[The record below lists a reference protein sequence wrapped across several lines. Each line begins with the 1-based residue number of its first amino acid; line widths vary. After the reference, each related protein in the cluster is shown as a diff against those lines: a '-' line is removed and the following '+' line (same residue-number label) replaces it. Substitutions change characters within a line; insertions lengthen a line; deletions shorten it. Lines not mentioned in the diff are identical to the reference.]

1 MNVTP
6 DDFMPGPR
14 PVPYGHATV
23 LRDEVLAALA
33 PRADGVYV
41 DATLGGGG
49 HTEAILESAPGATV
63 IGIDQDPRAIDAA
76 KSRLERFG
84 AAVRLV
90 HGRFSEIEQHLSSA
104 GFTWVDGIVAD
115 LGVSSNQLD
124 DPARGMSF
132 RNEGPLDMRMGDTSG
147 ETALELIER
156 LDTGELADIIY
167 HYGDERRSR
176 RIARCI
182 QQALQAGELKTTLD
196 LRRAVVRAVGPARIG
211 GIDPATRTFQALRI
225 AVNHELEELEALLE
239 TSPRILSPGG
249 ALAIVSFHSLEDR
262 MVKRA
267 FLEGGTWQR
276 LTTKPI
282 VASRAETE
290 RNPRSRSAKL
300 RAARKVAS

>member
-6 DDFMPGPR
+6 DDFMPGPAPA
-14 PVPYGHATV
+14 PVGHATV
-23 LRDEVLAALA
+23 LREEVIAALS

-49 HTEAILESAPGATV
+49 HAEAILEAAPGATV
-63 IGIDQDPRAIDAA
+63 IGVDQDPRAIEVAQE
-76 KSRLERFG
+76 RLARFG
-84 AAVRLV
+84 ASVRFV
-90 HGRFSEIEQHLSSA
+90 HGRFSELAQHLSA
-104 GFTWVDGIVAD
+104 TGLTWVDGIVAD
-115 LGVSSNQLD
+115 LGVSSTQLD
-124 DPARGMSF
+124 DPSRGMSF
-132 RNEGPLDMRMGDTSG
+132 RSEGPLDMRMSDLSN

-156 LDTGELADIIY
+156 LDNDELADIIF

-182 QQALQAGELKTTLD
+182 QRALRSGELRTTLD
-196 LRRAVVRAVGPARIG
+196 LRRAVVRAVGPARVG

-239 TSPRILSPGG
+239 SAPRLLAPGG
-249 ALAIVSFHSLEDR
+249 VLAIVSFHSLEDR
-262 MVKRA
+262 LVKRA
-267 FLEGGTWQR
+267 FLEAGTWRR
-276 LTTKPI
+276 LTTKPV

-290 RNPRSRSAKL
+290 QNPRSRSAKL